1 MDVAFIEKI
10 EQRNREAYKDRKF
23 LYLFPNANGNY
34 FAVNYDACNCE
45 LNSFLRLFD
54 VWGNKSGH
62 HKVSED
68 GNHQE
73 VWFEVDE
80 EFFKLATE
88 TMSFNRAF
96 KLLGVR
102 VVTEYPFTKK
112 NPWTNDWDGM
122 AKAMKSDFAK
132 IAFGLLPE
140 KEEYY

>member
-1 MDVAFIEKI
+1 MDVAFIERI
-10 EQRNREAYKDRKF
+10 ERQSQERYKHRKF
-23 LYLFPNANGNY
+23 LYLFPNTNGNY
-34 FAVNYDACNCE
+34 FAVNYDAINCA
-45 LNSFLRLFD
+45 LNSFLSLFD
-54 VWGNKSGH
+54 VWGNRGGQ

-68 GNHQE
+68 GNCQE

-88 TMSFNRAF
+88 TMTFNRAF
-96 KLLGVR
+96 KNLGIK

-122 AKAMKSDFAK
+122 AKAMKSEFAR

-140 KEEYY
+140 KEDEY